1 MNYITTDYRCG
12 KCQKQYEFSIN
23 NNTITIR
30 QFQCKHF
37 LLKFISNLDQNVLRY
52 MVSIKCLKC
61 NKKQESLLSIANN
74 QSMKDFNSNYFQCC
88 GNQICFAVFFSDQKL
103 ESINIINNLAQSNEG
118 MKINNFAGNNFNAN
132 NNLNQMSNINQNPN
146 NFNNFNNNFQNMNLN
161 NNTFANQN
169 MNNMN
174 VNQNFNNMG
183 INNDLSNINMAQ
195 NMQFMNNN
203 MNNFQ
208 NDQGFNNMQFG
219 FNGMNNNFD
228 NNGQIPNIN
237 ASGQNDL
244 NYAYLHGQGSILGQV
259 ISFYFQFMGQKYPV
273 NKVKN
278 NVIFKDVLN
287 TFLNNNPDIK
297 RRLSPNQRYMVS
309 GDIVDVNQNLFA
321 NKIRDNSIVI
331 IHWTGNS

>member
-61 NKKQESLLSIANN
+61 NKKQESFLSIANN
-74 QSMKDFNSNYFQCC
+74 QSMKDFNPNNFQCC
-88 GNQICFAVFFSDQKL
+88 ENQICFAVFFSAQKL
-103 ESINIINNLAQSNEG
+103 ESINIINNISQSKEG
-118 MKINNFAGNNFNAN
+118 ININNFNVN
-132 NNLNQMSNINQNPN
+132 NNLNQMSNINPNQN
-146 NFNNFNNNFQNMNLN
+146 NFNNFNNNFQNINLN
-161 NNTFANQN
+161 NQNFVNQN

-174 VNQNFNNMG
+174 GNQNFNNMG
-183 INNDLSNINMAQ
+183 INNDLSNINIGQ
-195 NMQFMNNN
+195 NMQFINN

-208 NDQGFNNMQFG
+208 NNQGFNNNIQMG
-219 FNGMNNNFD
+219 FNGMNNNCI
-228 NNGQIPNIN
+228 NNGQNSIIN
-237 ASGQNDL
+237 ATGQNDL
-244 NYAYLHGQGSILGQV
+244 NYAYLHGQASILGQV
-259 ISFYFQFMGQKYPV
+259 ISFYFQFMGQNYPV

-278 NVIFKDVLN
+278 NIIFKDVLN

-297 RRLSPNQRYMVS
+297 KRISPNQRYMVS
-309 GDIVDVNQNLFA
+309 GDIVDVNQNLFS

-331 IHWTGNS
+331 IHWTGNN